1 MQQCVLKLFPRA
13 KARYRF
19 INRGTHSFPNGFAE
33 QLRHS
38 VDAMSSL
45 KLTKEEKRWLC
56 NNCPYLDPVYL
67 DFLEGYC
74 YNPLEVKISQ
84 AGDKLDV
91 FIEGLW
97 YRTILWEVPLLC
109 LICEIFFAMQQMQ
122 RENDEQVVEKT
133 RNKIEAYGDL
143 DVTVAEFGTRRRHSF
158 NVHQLVVAALKKYGK
173 TFVGTSN
180 VHLAMVNET
189 KPIGTHAHEW
199 FMFHAAKYGF
209 KMANTMAMEHWV
221 DVYRGDL
228 GIALSDTFTTDEFYE
243 VFDKKFTK
251 LFDGVRQD
259 SGDPIEFADKT
270 IEHYKRMGID
280 PLSKTIIF
288 SDSLD
293 IEKVKR
299 IAVYCRDRIGMS
311 FGIGTN
317 FTNDVGLKPMN
328 IVIKMT
334 EALPEAEPWTAVV
347 KLSDVVGKHSGDART
362 IELAKEIL
370 GIKKE

>member
-109 LICEIFFAMQQMQ
+109 LISEIFFAMQQMQ

-209 KMANTMAMEHWV
+209 
-221 DVYRGDL
+221 
-228 GIALSDTFTTDEFYE
+228 
-243 VFDKKFTK
+243 
-251 LFDGVRQD
+251 
-259 SGDPIEFADKT
+259 
-270 IEHYKRMGID
+270 
-280 PLSKTIIF
+280 
-288 SDSLD
+288 
-293 IEKVKR
+293 
-299 IAVYCRDRIGMS
+299 
-311 FGIGTN
+311 
-317 FTNDVGLKPMN
+317 
-328 IVIKMT
+328 
-334 EALPEAEPWTAVV
+334 
-347 KLSDVVGKHSGDART
+347 
-362 IELAKEIL
+362 
-370 GIKKE
+370 